1 MNNFYWYTNNETIAW
16 RVKSWRNE
24 QFLLVYKQRND
35 GEVGDYIKE
44 QTAGLLG
51 LAYVSHVLN
60 IYI

>member
-1 MNNFYWYTNNETIAW
+1 MAW